1 MASKVRGV
9 MLKHKALKA
18 LKTPWLEHFQLIGE
32 YINLRKQNFTETN
45 PIGAFLTRDIFDST
59 ASRDSSIM
67 ASALIGALWPN
78 GAQSIQFLPARGMK
92 DNEENKKYFKF
103 LTDEVVD
110 LMDSPRAGLT
120 VALGEYMDDQSSIG
134 TSGIGVFKNED
145 SRTMKNN
152 PILFKAWDVKTM
164 SIAEDQFGFVDTIYN
179 EVEMTIDQAVKE
191 YGDENLSLKSRE
203 LFAKGKGAEEKIR
216 VLHAIEPR
224 LDGDP
229 TKFGNKD
236 MPVASIHI
244 ELSGGTGS
252 GGKILK
258 ESGYDSMPVFVTR
271 FRKVLGEVY
280 GRSSGMDALPDAIE
294 LNAIWEAVMVAAEKQ
309 LDPPL
314 GILND
319 GDLTPVINTSAGA
332 LNVFN
337 VSGRISNQDPVFP
350 LFTVGEFKSA
360 EKLII
365 KLTESL
371 SNHFFIDRLLDL
383 NNDTRM
389 TLGEAQI
396 RNELRAASLG
406 AVYSRQISELFVPMI
421 DRTVALLFEL
431 GRLGV
436 EANSIE
442 SETLEFL
449 GITPEI
455 MPTEVAERIA
465 EGKEFFKIKFISP
478 AVRSM
483 QAEQI
488 QGLLATV
495 NFATQATALDP
506 NAADNIDVDATV
518 QKIAE
523 LTGAPIEAVHS
534 LEAIED
540 LRKAKNQF
548 AAEKMKLEKG
558 LAESEIARN
567 MAQAEATITN
577 TGGGGGAQNDKK

>member
-1 MASKVRGV
+1 MASKVKAV
-9 MLKHKALKA
+9 VAKNKALKA
-18 LKTPWLEHFQLIGE
+18 IKLPWLEHFQLIGE
-32 YINLRKQNFTETN
+32 FINLRKQNFTESN
-45 PIGAFLTRDIFDST
+45 PTGAFLTRDIFDST

-67 ASALIGALWPN
+67 SSALVGALWPN

-92 DNEENKKYFKF
+92 DSEENKKYFKF
-103 LTDEVVD
+103 MTDEVVS

-120 VALGEYMDDQSSIG
+120 VALGEYMEDQSAFG
-134 TSGIGVFKNED
+134 TSGIGVFRNED
-145 SRTMKNN
+145 STTKKNT
-152 PILFKAWDVKTM
+152 PVLYKAKDVKTM
-164 SIAEDQFGFVDTIYN
+164 SIAENQFGFVDTVYD
-179 EVEMTIDQAVKE
+179 ETEMTIEQAVKE
-191 YGDENLSLKSRE
+191 YGEENLSAKSRE
-203 LFAKGKGAEEKIR
+203 LFRNGKGFEEKIK

-236 MPVASIHI
+236 MPIASIHI
-244 ELSGGTGS
+244 ELGGGSGN
-252 GGKILK
+252 GGKILR
-258 ESGYDSMPVFVTR
+258 ESGYDSMPIFVTR
-271 FRKVLGEVY
+271 FRKLLGEVY
-280 GRSSGMDALPDAIE
+280 GRSAGMDALPDAIE
-294 LNAIWEAVMVAAEKQ
+294 LNAIWEAVMIAAEKQ

-319 GDLTPVINTSAGA
+319 GDLSPVIDTGAGA

-337 VSGRISNQDPVFP
+337 VAGRISNQDPVFP

-406 AVYSRQISELFVPMI
+406 AIYSRQISELFEPLI
-421 DRTVALLFEL
+421 DRTVTLLFEL

-436 EANSIE
+436 AANS
-442 SETLEFL
+442 LEKEVLTAL
-449 GITPEI
+449 GVEPII
-455 MPTEVAERIA
+455 MPEEVIKRIK
-465 EGKEFFKIKFISP
+465 EGKDFFRVKFISP

-495 NFATQATALDP
+495 NFATQAVALNP
-506 NAADNIDVDATV
+506 NGVDVIDVDATIR
-518 QKIAE
+518 KIAE
-523 LTGAPIEAVHS
+523 LTGAPTDTVQS
-534 LEAIED
+534 LEAIEK
-540 LRKAKNQF
+540 LRQVKDAMAQQQ
-548 AAEKMKLEKG
+548 MQLEKG

-567 MAQAEATITN
+567 MSQAASTMEG
-577 TGGGGGAQNDKK
+577 TGGGGGKQNEPK